1 MNNKTFQLVLASASP
16 RRKDLLEKAGFHFHV
31 FSVKVSENLEKN
43 LTVDEQ
49 ILQIARRKAWATALS
64 YQSTKNQ
71 PFVVLAADTMVT
83 LGEELLG
90 KPVDTIQAHD
100 FLRRLSGQTHEVK
113 TAVVMLE
120 SFAPGL
126 KPSLSISQI
135 ENNVGDHLYAEGKIS
150 LNLKQIIETT
160 KVTFRHLSDR
170 EIEEYIASGEP
181 MDKAGAYGI
190 QGAAG
195 NFVEKI
201 NGSFDNVVGLPIEK
215 VKKLLQ
221 KGNWKIHDV

>member
-1 MNNKTFQLVLASASP
+1 MNHKKFQLVLASASP

-83 LGEELLG
+83 LGQELLG
-90 KPVDTIQAHD
+90 KPVDTVQAHD

-113 TAVVMLE
+113 TSVVLFE
-120 SFAPGL
+120 SFAPGQ

-135 ENNVGDHLYAEGKIS
+135 EKNEGDLLLSQNKLI
-150 LNLKQIIETT
+150 LNMKQIIETT
-160 KVTFRHLSDR
+160 RITFRHLSDR

-190 QGAAG
+190 QGSAG

-201 NGSFDNVVGLPIEK
+201 NGPFDNVVGLPIEK

-221 KGNWKIHDV
+221 EGNWDIHDV